1 MRKSYLL
8 AASSVMAMAAFSS
21 AFAQTAPAPGAATEE
36 VIVSASRI
44 QIQGYQAPTPVTVV
58 GADQLARDAH
68 TDIGDV
74 IRQLP
79 AFGTSSGPNNSA
91 SANFIVSSTPGIDVV
106 NLRQLGVLR
115 TLVLFDNQRVVASSV
130 SGGVDLSTMPSS
142 LVQRIDVVTGGASAA
157 WGSDAVAGV
166 VNVVLNKNFDG
177 FAANVEGSDSWK
189 DDHRQY
195 KGEVSYGTDFDGD
208 RGHIILSASYLASP
222 DTFFINQRSWFKNT
236 RLVNN
241 PLYNGGANGQP
252 RLIHADNVG
261 QSQATQGGL
270 ITGCA
275 TSTINSSGQIVAT
288 PSVACSLRGTQ
299 FVGQSATP
307 TPFNFGNVSGAFS
320 NGGSGETAQ
329 SDLDHLTIPLH
340 TTTLFSHTRYKIT
353 NDISASLELNYGKS
367 FSKNNSYVYN
377 RYGNLPIRSDNAFL
391 PQSIKDQMAVLGVN
405 TIYLGTNNMN
415 NMGTNGAHF
424 TDNSL
429 NNENQSLGI
438 PVSTNRRQLFRG
450 VFSLDGSIGDN
461 WSWNAYAQHGLARVR
476 TVVTNNVIK
485 TNYNNATDAVL
496 VTASNVGTSGLPIGS
511 IACRTTLTNPTN
523 GCQPLN
529 VFGINNASAAAINY
543 TNGQA
548 RNGGNWAQSV
558 LNEDVFAAS
567 ASGTLPEEWSLGA
580 GPIAVAFGAEYRQEG
595 ARVSADSTAL
605 AVGYSVGNFSAFSG
619 HYSVA
624 EGFGEVTVPILKDN
638 IVQSLDFNTAGR
650 ITSYS
655 TSGMVETWKLGA
667 TSQVNDDIRLRGT
680 WSFDIRAPNLQEL
693 FASGFSIAGTFRDP
707 YTHQSSVNGY
717 SLQGGNPNL
726 KPEQSTTI
734 SGGVVLT
741 PHWVEGLSLSA
752 DWYSIE
758 LKKAIATISTDVI
771 TAQCEKGVQLFCN
784 QVSYITNSSGTY
796 LQVATQ
802 PINANSQSVSG
813 IDFQADYT
821 TEFMSGALNLRAIGN
836 YMDQQTQSAAGITL
850 DYAGAIGSD
859 SSPRGIPKFRTT
871 LSASYIEGPWQGTV
885 QSRIIGSAK
894 LNNSWGPLDVDNN
907 SIPAVA
913 YLDLRAS
920 YKWTDN
926 IQLYGAIDNVINTP
940 PPIPAASS
948 AALNFYDQSIRDDI
962 YDAIGRSFRI
972 GVRVKY

>member
-8 AASSVMAMAAFSS
+8 AASSMMAMAAFSS
-21 AFAQTAPAPGAATEE
+21 AFAQTAPGGDTEE
-36 VIVSASRI
+36 VVVSASRI

-79 AFGTSSGPNNSA
+79 AFGTSSGPNNSS

-166 VNVVLNKNFDG
+166 VNVILNKNFDG
-177 FAANVEGSDSWK
+177 LAANIEGGDSWK

-195 KGEVSYGTDFDGD
+195 KGEISYGTDFDGN

-275 TSTINSSGQIVAT
+275 NSATGTSI
-288 PSVACSLRGTQ
+288 ACNLRGTQ
-299 FVGQSATP
+299 FVGASATP

-377 RYGNLPIRSDNAFL
+377 RYSNVPINVADNPFL
-391 PQSIKDQMAVLGVN
+391 PASVRTAAQNAGYSYL
-405 TIYLGTNNMN
+405 YLGTNNMN
-415 NMGTNGAHF
+415 NMGTTGAHF

-429 NNENQSLGI
+429 SNEAQSLGI

-476 TVVTNNVIK
+476 TVVVNNVLK
-485 TNYNNATDAVL
+485 SNYNNAVDAVT
-496 VTASNVGTSGLPIGS
+496 VTGANVGTSGLPIGS
-511 IACRTTLTNPTN
+511 IACRSTLTNPTN

-529 VFGINNASAAAINY
+529 VFGVGNASQAAINY
-543 TNGQA
+543 ITGPA
-548 RNGGNWAQSV
+548 RAGGNWAQSV

-567 ASGTLPEEWSLGA
+567 ANGTLPETWSLGA

-595 ARVSADSTAL
+595 ARVSADANAL
-605 AVGYSVGNFSAFSG
+605 AVNWSVGNFSAFSG

-624 EGFGEVTVPILKDN
+624 EGFGEVTVPVLKDN
-638 IVQSLDFNTAGR
+638 IVQSLDFNAAGR

-667 TSQVNDDIRLRGT
+667 TSQINDDIRLRGT

-693 FASGFSIAGTFRDP
+693 FASGFSVAATFADFRNNNVA
-707 YTHQSSVNGY
+707 VNGY
-717 SLQGGNPNL
+717 TLQGGNPNL

-758 LKKAIATISTDVI
+758 LKKAIATVSTQVI
-771 TAQCEKGVQLFCN
+771 IQQCAAGVQLYCN
-784 QVSYITNSSGTY
+784 QISFGGTPPAGGNG
-796 LQVATQ
+796 VAPISQIVTT

-813 IDFQADYT
+813 LDFQADYT
-821 TEFMSGALNLRAIGN
+821 TEFLSGALNLRAIGN
-836 YMDQQTQSAAGITL
+836 YMDQQSQVAGGVTL

-871 LSASYIEGPWQGTV
+871 VSASYIEGPWQGTV

-894 LNNSWGPLDVDNN
+894 LNNAWGPLDVDNN
-907 SIPAVA
+907 AIGSIA

-920 YKWTDN
+920 YKWNDN

-948 AALNFYDQSIRDDI
+948 AALNYYDQSIRDDI